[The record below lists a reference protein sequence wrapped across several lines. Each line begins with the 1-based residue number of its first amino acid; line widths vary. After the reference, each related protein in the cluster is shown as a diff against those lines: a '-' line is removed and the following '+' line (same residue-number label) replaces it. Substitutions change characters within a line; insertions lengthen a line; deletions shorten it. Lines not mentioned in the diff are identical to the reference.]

1 MDRDFRLKKRRE
13 NELDPE
19 IFVRIL
25 RQTAGEEE
33 AAKVYEEW
41 TGEQI
46 PDKEDEG
53 WIKKK
58 FNAVMT

>member
-1 MDRDFRLKKRRE
+1 MDRDFRLKERRE

-19 IFVRIL
+19 VLARIL

-33 AAKVYEEW
+33 AAKVYAEW

-46 PDKEDEG
+46 PDEDGEG
-53 WIKKK
+53 
-58 FNAVMT
+58 

>member
-25 RQTAGEEE
+25 RHTAGEEE

-46 PDKEDEG
+46 PDKDGEG
-53 WIKKK
+53 
-58 FNAVMT
+58 

>member
-1 MDRDFRLKKRRE
+1 MNRDFRLKERRE
-13 NELDPE
+13 GVLDPE

-46 PDKEDEG
+46 PDKDGEG
-53 WIKKK
+53 
-58 FNAVMT
+58 

>member
-1 MDRDFRLKKRRE
+1 MDRDFRLKERRE

-19 IFVRIL
+19 ILVRIL

-46 PDKEDEG
+46 PDKDGEG
-53 WIKKK
+53 
-58 FNAVMT
+58 

>member
-1 MDRDFRLKKRRE
+1 MDCDFRLKERRE
-13 NELDPE
+13 GVLTPE
-19 IFVRIL
+19 ILARIL

-46 PDKEDEG
+46 PDKENNG
-53 WIKKK
+53 KITWK
-58 FNAVMT
+58 N